1 MLTRLWRQLYSSF
14 SRKVSRYP
22 VFIIAGD
29 FNHVDLKAVLP
40 KFHQHVKCDTRGF
53 NTLDKV
59 DCNIKL
65 GYRAKQLPHLTQCD
79 YMLLI
84 IPTYTELWQLALMIP
99 FLQLQ
104 GCWKRTNWGI
114 SEYTDLELF
123 TGRVQCN
130 IKTCTTLLLWKKASG
145 FSPTRN
151 PGWPGRS
158 SRCLKRGTWYSFTL
172 PEIIHHSPP
181 PPKKMFQK
189 TVHSCSSLPS
199 KVGDMMGWY
208 DVTYSTTHVMVFLS
222 AILHRPE
229 PPLSELAN
237 NTGHGYRLQNGATTS
252 STWHHAVYQEW
263 MTHRFCDPH
272 H

>member
-1 MLTRLWRQLYSSF
+1 M
-14 SRKVSRYP
+14 
-22 VFIIAGD
+22 
-29 FNHVDLKAVLP
+29 DLKAVLP

-130 IKTCTTLLLWKKASG
+130 IKTCTTLITVKKSIRV
-145 FSPTRN
+145 FPN
-151 PGWPGRS
+151 
-158 SRCLKRGTWYSFTL
+158 
-172 PEIIHHSPP
+172 
-181 PPKKMFQK
+181 QK
-189 TVHSCSSLPS
+189 P
-199 KVGDMMGWY
+199 
-208 DVTYSTTHVMVFLS
+208 
-222 AILHRPE
+222 
-229 PPLSELAN
+229 
-237 NTGHGYRLQNGATTS
+237 
-252 STWHHAVYQEW
+252 W
-263 MTHRFCDPH
+263 MTREVQQVLKERNLVQFHSA
-272 H
+272 